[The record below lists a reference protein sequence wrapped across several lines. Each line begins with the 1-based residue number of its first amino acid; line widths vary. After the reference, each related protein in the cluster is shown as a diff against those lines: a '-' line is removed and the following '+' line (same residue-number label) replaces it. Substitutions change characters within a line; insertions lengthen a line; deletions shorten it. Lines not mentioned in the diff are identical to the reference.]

1 MTWQCQWRL
10 SALPRETVKKFCFQ
24 EYFGFLS
31 RLVRPPSHRF
41 CALDYR
47 RRTHSGSKMAQYG
60 EDAIISKCDS
70 GFNAELLGWN
80 NMIEKKKFCK
90 NTLVTYYYY

>member
-1 MTWQCQWRL
+1 MTRQCQWRL

-90 NTLVTYYYY
+90 NTLVTYYY